1 MADCR
6 KRGERVIKVRLEK
19 DFEIIVFLK
28 SKIKYIKIGWLAIRI
43 DNAIYIPRK
52 VKYR

>member
-1 MADCR
+1 M
-6 KRGERVIKVRLEK
+6 IKVRLEK

-28 SKIKYIKIGWLAIRI
+28 SKIKYIKLGWLTIKI
-43 DNAIYIPRK
+43 DNAIYIPKR